1 MTPGPPSRLP
11 ASIFRAYDIRGIVG
25 DTLTPAIVRWIGRA
39 IGAEA
44 HHRGAQTLVTGRD
57 GRHSSPELHAALIA
71 GLRES
76 GRDVVDAG
84 RVPTPV
90 LYFAAEHLQTASG
103 VMVTGSHNP
112 AEYNGLKIVIAGETL
127 HGDAIRDLRRRI
139 EEDDLGAGPDASAP
153 GALRGGT
160 PGSGALRSDAPNR
173 GVPGSDA
180 PGSDA
185 PGSGAPGSGAPGSD
199 TPSSGAP
206 GSDAPCRGALRS
218 AEVIEQYIERVCEEI
233 PAVSA
238 RDARK
243 IVIDCGNGVAG
254 DVAPRLLRALGH
266 EVVALYCDVDG
277 DFPNHHPDPS
287 VPANLRDLIASVRG
301 HGADLGLAFDGDGDR
316 LGVVDGDGT
325 IIWPDRQMMLFAGDV
340 LAGSPGAEIVFDV
353 KCSGLLP
360 ALIERLGGRPV
371 MSKTGHSFIKSR
383 LRQTGAPLAGEMS
396 GHVFFA
402 DRWYGFD
409 DALYAAARLVRILVD
424 RGEPASRVFA
434 RLPAAKSTPELRM
447 KVGEGAQAR
456 LVEPLLAGD
465 HFPGAKKT
473 TIDGLRVDFADGWG
487 LVRASNTEPGLVLR
501 FEGADDDALER
512 IEDRFR
518 RALLSVD
525 PTLDLPF

>member
-1 MTPGPPSRLP
+1 MTPEPPNRLP

-44 HHRGAQTLVTGRD
+44 HHRGARTLVTGRD

-103 VMVTGSHNP
+103 VMITGSHNP

-153 GALRGGT
+153 GALR
-160 PGSGALRSDAPNR
+160 SGALNS
-173 GVPGSDA
+173 V
-180 PGSDA
+180 
-185 PGSGAPGSGAPGSD
+185 
-199 TPSSGAP
+199 
-206 GSDAPCRGALRS
+206 
-218 AEVIEQYIERVCEEI
+218 EVIEHYVGRVCEEI
-233 PAVSA
+233 PAVSGQ
-238 RDARK
+238 DARK

-254 DVAPRLLRALGH
+254 DVAPRLFRTLGH
-266 EVVALYCDVDG
+266 EVVELYCDVDG

-287 VPANLRDLIASVRG
+287 VPANLRDLIASVRENE
-301 HGADLGLAFDGDGDR
+301 ADLGLAFDGDADR

-325 IIWPDRQMMLFAGDV
+325 IIWPDRQMMLFAQDV
-340 LAGSPGAEIVFDV
+340 LAGNPGAEIVFDV
-353 KCSGLLP
+353 KCSSLLP

-409 DALYAAARLVRILVD
+409 DALYAAARLVEILVGL
-424 RGEPASRVFA
+424 GEPSRRVFA
-434 RLPAAKSTPELRM
+434 QLPVAKSTPELRM
-447 KVGEGAQAR
+447 KVGEGGQAR

-465 HFPGAKKT
+465 HFPDAKKT

-501 FEGADDDALER
+501 FEGADDEALER
-512 IEDRFR
+512 IKGEFR
-518 RALLSVD
+518 QALLSVD
-525 PTLDLPF
+525 PALELPF

>member
-11 ASIFRAYDIRGIVG
+11 TSIFRAYDIRGVVG

-44 HHRGAQTLVTGRD
+44 HHRGARTLVTGRD

-127 HGDAIRDLRRRI
+127 HGDAIRDLGRRI

-153 GALRGGT
+153 DA
-160 PGSGALRSDAPNR
+160 PSSGALRS
-173 GVPGSDA
+173 
-180 PGSDA
+180 
-185 PGSGAPGSGAPGSD
+185 
-199 TPSSGAP
+199 
-206 GSDAPCRGALRS
+206 GALQS
-218 AEVIEQYIERVCEEI
+218 AEVIEHYVGRVCEEI
-233 PAVSA
+233 PAVSG

-254 DVAPRLLRALGH
+254 DVAPRLFRALGH
-266 EVVALYCDVDG
+266 EVVELYCDVDG

-301 HGADLGLAFDGDGDR
+301 RGADLGLAFDGDGDR
-316 LGVVDGDGT
+316 LGVVDGAGT
-325 IIWPDRQMMLFAGDV
+325 VIWPDRQMMLFAQDV

-360 ALIERLGGRPV
+360 ALIERLGGQPV

-396 GHVFFA
+396 GHIFFA

-447 KVGEGAQAR
+447 KVGEGEQAR

-465 HFPGAKKT
+465 HFPDAKKT

-518 RALLSVD
+518 RALLSID

>member
-11 ASIFRAYDIRGIVG
+11 ASIFRAYDIRGVVG

-39 IGAEA
+39 VGAEA

-153 GALRGGT
+153 GALR
-160 PGSGALRSDAPNR
+160 SGALSR
-173 GVPGSDA
+173 
-180 PGSDA
+180 
-185 PGSGAPGSGAPGSD
+185 
-199 TPSSGAP
+199 GAP
-206 GSDAPCRGALRS
+206 GSDAPTG
-218 AEVIEQYIERVCEEI
+218 AEVIEQYVGRVCEEI
-233 PAVSA
+233 PAVSG

-254 DVAPRLLRALGH
+254 DVAPRLFRALGH

-325 IIWPDRQMMLFAGDV
+325 VIWPDRQMMLFAADV

-396 GHVFFA
+396 GHIFFA

-447 KVGEGAQAR
+447 KVGEGGQAR

>member
-11 ASIFRAYDIRGIVG
+11 ASIFRAYDIRGVVG

-153 GALRGGT
+153 GALRSGT
-160 PGSGALRSDAPNR
+160 PGSGALRS
-173 GVPGSDA
+173 
-180 PGSDA
+180 
-185 PGSGAPGSGAPGSD
+185 
-199 TPSSGAP
+199 
-206 GSDAPCRGALRS
+206 GALRS
-218 AEVIEQYIERVCEEI
+218 AEVIEQYVGRVCEEI

-243 IVIDCGNGVAG
+243 IIIDCGNGVAG
-254 DVAPRLLRALGH
+254 DVAPRLFRALGH

-325 IIWPDRQMMLFAGDV
+325 VIWPDRQMMLFAQDV

-360 ALIERLGGRPV
+360 ALIEKLGGRPV